1 MQIVGAVAQA
11 QQAASQHGGRTLS
24 SPFDEEQDPMKRRK
38 VATATDGEKN
48 AAGAVCFFCA

>member
-11 QQAASQHGGRTLS
+11 QQAASQHGERTLS